1 MTPEPTQAVDIVSMS
16 PGLVDCGLQ
25 AFLDDRATATWIKNV
40 VRFLPVKSQ
49 FILAGNIRDFYPFP
63 IGPEGVSYQPLPL
76 RHYLR
81 STLAL
86 AGYQWFISYN
96 PLGEFEVVAELG
108 PAEDAARKFFADK
121 FALKFDAARV
131 CRADLNDALGHIERI
146 INWREH
152 FIAVFLDF
160 ASRLTVRA
168 DALDEH
174 SNESF
179 TRALMLSH
187 SVRPHTTVGVSQA
200 QFNPVFW
207 FCDKENDLPAWLPQD
222 NPRIKSIVVPRPDN
236 AVRSA
241 PVDALCAGL
250 SGYKETPAESRKR
263 LLEEFVDQ
271 TEGMSLADMI
281 AIAELCRREKLPL
294 SQIAEAVRRY
304 KVGVTDDPW
313 RRIPRDKIVRGR
325 EEIARRVKG
334 QNPAVTK
341 ALDIIKRAIAG
352 LSGAQGGART
362 GGKPRGVLFLAGPS
376 GVGKTELAKS
386 LTELLF
392 GDETSYIRFD
402 MSEFSAEHAD
412 QRLLGAPPGYVGY
425 DSGGELTNAIKQKP
439 FSVVLFDEIEK
450 AHPRLLDKFLQ
461 ILDDGVLTSGRGERV
476 YFSES
481 VIIFTSNLGIYR
493 VDESGRRVL
502 NVVPT
507 DPYEKV
513 ESCVRQEIARYFK

>member
-1 MTPEPTQAVDIVSMS
+1 MTTERNHAADSASKPLGIDDS
-16 PGLVDCGLQ
+16 GLK
-25 AFLDDRATATWIKNV
+25 AFLENRATATWIKNV

-63 IGPEGVSYQPLPL
+63 PRAERGTYQPLGL

-81 STLAL
+81 CAMAL
-86 AGYQWFISYN
+86 TGYQWFISYN
-96 PLGEFEVVAELG
+96 PLGEFAVVADLG
-108 PAEDAARKFFADK
+108 PAEETARTFFADK
-121 FALKFDAARV
+121 FGLKFDAARLARV
-131 CRADLNDALGHIERI
+131 DMKNALEHIEQI

-160 ASRLTVRA
+160 ASRLTVRV
-168 DALDEH
+168 DSLDEH
-174 SNESF
+174 SNEHF

-187 SVRPHTTVGVSQA
+187 SVRPHTTPSISQA
-200 QFNPVFW
+200 QFNPIFW
-207 FCDKENDLPAWLPQD
+207 LCDKENDLPAWLAQD

-241 PVDALCAGL
+241 PVEALCGAL
-250 SGYKETPAESRKR
+250 SGFQETLPETRKR
-263 LLEEFVDQ
+263 LLDEFVDQ

-281 AIAELCRREKLPL
+281 AITELCRREKLPF

-313 RRIPRDKIVRGR
+313 RRIPRDKVVRGR
-325 EEIARRVKG
+325 EEIAKRVKG

-341 ALDIIKRAIAG
+341 ALDIIKRAIVG
-352 LSGAQGGART
+352 LSGAQGARI
-362 GGKPRGVLFLAGPS
+362 GGKPRGVLFLAGPT
-376 GVGKTELAKS
+376 GVGKTELAKA

-476 YFSES
+476 LLQRERHRLYLQPRHLSH
-481 VIIFTSNLGIYR
+481 R
-493 VDESGRRVL
+493 
-502 NVVPT
+502 
-507 DPYEKV
+507 
-513 ESCVRQEIARYFK
+513 